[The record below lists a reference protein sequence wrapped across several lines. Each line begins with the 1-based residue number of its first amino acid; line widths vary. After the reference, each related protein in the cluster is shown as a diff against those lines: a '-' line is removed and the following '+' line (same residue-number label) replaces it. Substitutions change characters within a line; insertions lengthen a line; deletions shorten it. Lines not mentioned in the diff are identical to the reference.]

1 MGSFSF
7 EWILFVLGGLLLLAE
22 IVIPGGVVG
31 LLGLNALITAA
42 LVYFGIVE
50 SIPAILLTWFGL
62 SLGSYIALRPTLTR
76 LLGGETS
83 YKPPL
88 EELDAMDEVVTVI
101 QEVSASHAN
110 GRIRFQGISWQA
122 TCQEG
127 IIKVGALAK
136 IKYRDNLTYTIEELD
151 KLKPSDI

>member
-7 EWILFVLGGLLLLAE
+7 EWILFILGGILLLAE
-22 IVIPGGVVG
+22 VVIPGGVVG

-42 LVYFGIVE
+42 LVYFGILE
-50 SIPAILLTWFGL
+50 SVPAIMLSWFGL
-62 SLGSYIALRPTLTR
+62 TLGSYIALRPTLTK
-76 LLGGETS
+76 LFGGETS

-88 EELDAMDEVVTVI
+88 EELDAMDMVVTVVKEI
-101 QEVSASHAN
+101 SASHAN
-110 GRIRFQGISWQA
+110 GRIKFHGISWQA

-127 IIKVGALAK
+127 TIAVGAQAK
-136 IKYRDNLTYTIEELD
+136 IKYRVNLTYTVEEID